1 MNKESEKISEKIL
14 KGALSFLDSLYN
26 DTKKKYLEE
35 TKDLKHLVR
44 FMFYKYVQSKD
55 CDEIAS
61 EIIYQ
66 RCKEFGIFDD
76 GGDVNVKK

>member
-1 MNKESEKISEKIL
+1 M
-14 KGALSFLDSLYN
+14 YN
-26 DTKKKYLEE
+26 YGYEKKKYLEE